1 MTIKKK
7 YSRFIVAGIL
17 VVVTI
22 FVIYYFRRNENEDK
36 VFLQTQAIQTNL
48 GWGYNITANGKIYIH
63 QEFIPA
69 IAGKH
74 GFSTKED
81 AMKVG
86 QRVIE
91 KISSNQLPTI
101 SIQDLN
107 ELNVLH
113 DSLR

>member
-7 YSRFIVAGIL
+7 YSRFIVAVIL
-17 VVVTI
+17 IVALIAV
-22 FVIYYFRRNENEDK
+22 YYFRHNENEDK

-81 AMKVG
+81 AIKVG

-91 KISSNQLPTI
+91 KISNNQLPTI
-101 SIQDLN
+101 SIEDLK
-107 ELNVLH
+107 ELNVLR

>member
-1 MTIKKK
+1 MTIKKNN
-7 YSRFIVAGIL
+7 SRFIVAGIL
-17 VVVTI
+17 IVAAI
-22 FVIYYFRRNENEDK
+22 FVIYYFRRHENADK
-36 VFLQTQAIQTNL
+36 VLLQTQAIQTNL

-74 GFSTKED
+74 AFRTRED
-81 AMKVG
+81 AIKVG
-86 QRVIE
+86 QLVIE

-101 SIQDLN
+101 SIQDLK
-107 ELNVLH
+107 ELNVLA